1 MLALVQLVRVQRP
14 PLAVGGTSR
23 VGDDVMDV
31 ELRLTAAVHVVK
43 ESCGDE
49 PAGHLGHL
57 APAVPDPPFRN
68 VALRPGEGR
77 GCCLAHRGHQPCV
90 PAHERQDRHRL
101 GHGHGDV
108 PTCPVFTS
116 FGVQHDAVGEFAGQH
131 LFEPL
136 GIDRPGQTQLCG
148 TLACPGTDPFCL
160 IGGIIVVA
168 SVIGSCVG
176 GRTDRRNRDHC
187 LPCGVPGVARTVTL
201 LAFPSNCV
209 RQLSVASR

>member
-1 MLALVQLVRVQRP
+1 MLAFVQLVRVQRP
-14 PLAVGGTSR
+14 PLAVRSAGR

-31 ELRLTAAVHVVK
+31 QLRLTAAVHVVK
-43 ESCGDE
+43 KGGDDE
-49 PAGHLGHL
+49 PAGHLGAL
-57 APAVPDPPFRN
+57 SFAIPDPPFGN

-77 GCCLAHRGHQPCV
+77 RCCLAHRSHQPCV

-108 PTCPVFTS
+108 PTRPVFTS
-116 FGVQHDAVGEFAGQH
+116 FGVQNDAVGEFAGQH
-131 LFEPL
+131 LFEPFC
-136 GIDRPGQTQLCG
+136 IDRPGQTQLG
-148 TLACPGTDPFCL
+148 GPLACPGTDPFCL
-160 IGGIIVVA
+160 IGGIIIVA
-168 SVIGSCVG
+168 SVIGGCVG